1 MYRETSRCRS
11 GAWELEL
18 DVSLLTRRK
27 LGPARRLAVL
37 GQPIDSVFDAGTLRQ
52 APGRERRQGGLGP
65 QGTFLVLPGSERTWT
80 VAQYLPRDPKASA
93 LRTSRLSSS
102 ASCSGLCTALLL
114 ELKGVSQSLRSSYC
128 NFATVAVSRTMVAQ
142 GVRPLPFE
150 DGLDAESFVTSILQI
165 TQKELLPEQ
174 ALLLF
179 VWPPGLLLAKF
190 ATLSR
195 GSGN

>member
-1 MYRETSRCRS
+1 M
-11 GAWELEL
+11 
-18 DVSLLTRRK
+18 D
-27 LGPARRLAVL
+27 
-37 GQPIDSVFDAGTLRQ
+37 
-52 APGRERRQGGLGP
+52 
-65 QGTFLVLPGSERTWT
+65 
-80 VAQYLPRDPKASA
+80 
-93 LRTSRLSSS
+93 SSS
-102 ASCSGLCTALLL
+102 VPSKRSEGVSSEDFEALLFRLLFGPLHGATSL

-128 NFATVAVSRTMVAQ
+128 NFATVTVSRTMVAQ